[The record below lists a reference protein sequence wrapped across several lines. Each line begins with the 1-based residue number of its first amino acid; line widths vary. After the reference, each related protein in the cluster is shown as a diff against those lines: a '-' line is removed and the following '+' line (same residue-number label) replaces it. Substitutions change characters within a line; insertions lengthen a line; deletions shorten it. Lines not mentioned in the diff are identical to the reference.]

1 MKGLKRVLS
10 TAYALV
16 AYVAFLG
23 SFTAL
28 VLASTGLLP
37 ALVPPVDGP
46 PRQGVA
52 PALAVDLALVLAF
65 GVQHT
70 VMARDE
76 FKRLLMRIVPAH
88 LERSTFVLASA
99 LCAAAIAFWWAP
111 VGGDVWAVQGGTG
124 LALAV
129 QGIALAGFG
138 LVVVASFGFD
148 HFGLFGLKQGGRP
161 VFRTPALYRLVRH
174 PMMLGVL
181 VGVWAAPHM
190 TLGHVVFAASLTAY
204 ILVGVQ
210 FEERSLLRELG
221 ESYARYRS
229 EVPMLLPW
237 PRPSREKA
245 PEGNRVPEAAARD
258 GL

>member
-1 MKGLKRVLS
+1 MNGTKRVLS
-10 TAYALV
+10 TAYALG

-23 SFTAL
+23 SFSAL

-37 ALVPPVDGP
+37 TIVPTVDGP
-46 PRQGVA
+46 PRQGVG

-70 VMARDE
+70 IMARE
-76 FKRLLMRIVPAH
+76 GFKRLLMRIVPAH
-88 LERSTFVLASA
+88 LERSTFVLVSA
-99 LCAAAIAFWWAP
+99 LCVAAIAFWWAP
-111 VGGDVWAVQGGTG
+111 VGGDAWAVQGGTG
-124 LALAV
+124 FALAV
-129 QGIALAGFG
+129 QEVALAGFG

-148 HFGLFGLKQGGRP
+148 HFGLFGVTQGGRP
-161 VFRTPALYRLVRH
+161 EFRTPALYRVVRH

-204 ILVGVQ
+204 ILVGVH

-245 PEGNRVPEAAARD
+245 PSGNLVPRAAARD
-258 GL
+258 GR

>member
-1 MKGLKRVLS
+1 MKTVLC

-28 VLASTGLLP
+28 VLASTGLMP
-37 ALVPPVDGP
+37 AIVPAVDAA
-46 PRQGVA
+46 PRQGVGLA
-52 PALAVDLALVLAF
+52 MAVDLALVLAF

-70 VMARDE
+70 VMARE
-76 FKRLLMRIVPAH
+76 GFKRRLARVVPQR
-88 LERSTFVLASA
+88 LERSTFVLVSA

-124 LALAV
+124 LALAL

-138 LVVVASFGFD
+138 LVVLASFAFD
-148 HFGLFGLKQGGRP
+148 HFGLFGLKLGQRP
-161 VFRTPALYRLVRH
+161 EFRTPALYRVVRH
-174 PMMLGVL
+174 PMMLGIL

-190 TLGHVVFAASLTAY
+190 TMGHVVFASSLTAY
-204 ILVGVQ
+204 ILVGVH

-221 ESYARYRS
+221 ESYARYRA

-237 PRPSREKA
+237 PR
-245 PEGNRVPEAAARD
+245 
-258 GL
+258 